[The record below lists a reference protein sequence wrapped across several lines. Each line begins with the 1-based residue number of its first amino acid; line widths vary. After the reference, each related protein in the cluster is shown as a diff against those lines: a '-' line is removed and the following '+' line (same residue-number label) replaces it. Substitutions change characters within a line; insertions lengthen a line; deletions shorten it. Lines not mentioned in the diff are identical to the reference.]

1 MPAGSWTPVSGL
13 VSPLELEA
21 VCLQGRGEGHEFGGV
36 VGQRFISCAVRMTD
50 WSEAAC
56 LMSWAK
62 TRALANSG
70 RTLTRLLIFSKTI
83 RRHCDPGEKAAGTP
97 TRVWCAAFAVV
108 SAPSSRAEVSALLQ
122 AGDED
127 LPGGVR
133 GLRGLLREIFGD
145 LLGVA
150 AGVRYVATARLT

>member
-1 MPAGSWTPVSGL
+1 VCGEDDRL
-13 VSPLELEA
+13 VGG
-21 VCLQGRGEGHEFGGV
+21 CLLDV
-36 VGQRFISCAVRMTD
+36 VGQDESLGELGAD
-50 WSEAAC
+50 LDPAA
-56 LMSWAK
+56 
-62 TRALANSG
+62 
-70 RTLTRLLIFSKTI
+70 IFSKTI

-122 AGDED
+122 AGDEG
-127 LPGGVR
+127 LLGGV
-133 GLRGLLREIFGD
+133 RGLLREISGD